1 MPRKCT
7 KKSAKKTF
15 VVEVTEHYHK
25 VFRVKANDEQEASD
39 IVSADCDKY
48 DCTTGSGVDYS
59 QEINHVYPEEVD

>member
-1 MPRKCT
+1 MKCT
-7 KKSAKKTF
+7 KKCAKKKTF

-25 VFRVKANDEQEASD
+25 VFRVKAHDEQEASD

-59 QEINHVYPEEVD
+59 QEINHVYPEEAS